1 MAAILTIGG
10 SPSAVSRSSAVL
22 EYARAQIGRA
32 GLEAEGLS
40 VRDLPPEDL
49 IFARFGSPAIQEAQ
63 ARVAAAQ
70 GVIVA
75 TPVYK
80 AAYSGV
86 LKTFLDLLP
95 AGALAGKTVL
105 PIATGGAPTHMLAL
119 DYALKP
125 VLAALGAQQTLA
137 GVYILD
143 AQIQTGE
150 QFVLDP
156 ALAGRLDEALAEL
169 VEAVR
174 RGS

>member
-22 EYARAQIGRA
+22 EYARGQIGRA
-32 GLEAEGLS
+32 GLAAEGLS
-40 VRDLPPEDL
+40 VRDLPAEDL
-49 IFARFGSPAIQEAQ
+49 IFARASSPAIQAAQAQLAQ
-63 ARVAAAQ
+63 AR

-95 AGALAGKTVL
+95 GGALAGKTVL

-150 QFVLDP
+150 QLTLDP
-156 ALAGRLDEALAEL
+156 EIARRLDEGLAEL
-169 VEAVR
+169 IAAVQ
-174 RGS
+174 RG